1 MSVQNYFNTVLYKE
15 TGVHHIERRKGCED
29 NVYRTVCKETG
40 VAVVTLSDGAGSCSN
55 AAAGSDITSRVA
67 GEELAQ
73 YFDLLYDYEKSRT
86 ADYLLGKINLAL
98 LERAESDG
106 ADIMSYSATLLCA
119 AMHPDG
125 RYITFHVGDGAIIG
139 YNFHHE
145 CETVSLYKHE
155 GAVNETHFVTMKKKR
170 YNLNKGKGGFNAF
183 ILMSDGP
190 EPCLV
195 NEIQISPRNKLI
207 AQLSFFTSEEAM
219 HGQLASMCQ
228 LFKDKKDMDDD
239 ASFAIIMDMRRISN
253 VFNALTPEL
262 KHMLSNFN
270 ADVSQNKAKMKQMY
284 TIMEFVA
291 LYPQGVTIDQLS
303 KVIHVDQKYVKKK
316 VIRLKFLK
324 YQNGKI
330 YFG

>member
-15 TGVHHIERRKGCED
+15 TGVHHIERGKGCED
-29 NVYRTVCKETG
+29 NVYRTVCRETG

-55 AAAGSDITSRVA
+55 AAIGSDITSRVA

-73 YFDLLYDYEKSRT
+73 HFDLLYDFKKFKI
-86 ADYLLGKINLAL
+86 ADYMLGKINLAL
-98 LERAESDG
+98 LERAQSDG

-125 RYITFHVGDGAIIG
+125 RYITFHVGDGAIVG
-139 YNFHHE
+139 YNSRHE

-155 GAVNETHFVTMKKKR
+155 GAVNETHFVTMKEKR
-170 YNLNKGKGGFNAF
+170 YNLNKGKGGFYAF

-195 NEIQISPRNKLI
+195 NEVQISPRNKLT

-228 LFKDKKDMDDD
+228 LFKNREDMDDD
-239 ASFAIIMDMRRISN
+239 ASFAIIMDMRGISS

-262 KHMLSNFN
+262 KHMLSDFN
-270 ADVSQNKAKMKQMY
+270 ADVSLSRAKMKQMY

-291 LYPQGVTIDQLS
+291 LHPQGVTVKQLS
-303 KVIHVDQKYVKKK
+303 KVLHIDPKCVRKK
-316 VIRLKFLK
+316 VIRLKFIEC
-324 YQNGKI
+324 QNGKI
-330 YFG
+330 CFS